1 MAIAVVLFIIFFM
14 KNIGILLPRS
24 SFYAGI
30 GLDLF
35 EGLRTGLHQQGMHD
49 IKIISVN
56 IGFGAEKQECYRAAE
71 QLLLQE
77 NVSIVFAYIGH
88 RTAQLLR
95 PLFMAANRLLIV
107 LDAGCNMPQEWPASP
122 NILYHSLH
130 NALGAWLN
138 STLAVKDGYNKAGMA
153 SCFYDGGYLHT
164 FAQSKG
170 WEHTQNTIAFNHA
183 TGYKEEEFTMQP
195 LQQHFT
201 NHPDACLLSIFS
213 AEFAQWFYRDLQR
226 YFPVN
231 GPRVYMSPFGF
242 EELMLSTT
250 VYPGDNIRGT
260 AVWSKE
266 LDNIENKK
274 FKDALIISGKT
285 PNLFSLLG
293 WEAATLAAKAI
304 ALMDETNNNG
314 SSTGKQLKMFAFTG
328 PRGKVYFSSGD
339 TNYTLAPLYEAKL
352 EKSESGNCKLKLITE
367 HTETI
372 KAFEQMSAEPLENA
386 VSGWYN
392 SYTCI

>member
-1 MAIAVVLFIIFFM
+1 M
-14 KNIGILLPRS
+14 KKIGILLPRS

-35 EGLRTGLHQQGMHD
+35 EGLRAGLQQQRAHQIQVVP
-49 IKIISVN
+49 VN

-77 NVSIVFAYIGH
+77 NISIVFAYIGH

-138 STLAVKDGYNKAGMA
+138 SGLAVRDGYRKAGTA

-164 FAQSKG
+164 FAQARG
-170 WEHTQNTIAFNHA
+170 WERTQNAIAFHHA
-183 TGYKEEEFTMQP
+183 TGYKEEEFSMQP
-195 LQQHFT
+195 LQQHFHA
-201 NHPDACLLSIFS
+201 HPEACLFSLFS
-213 AEFAQWFYRDLQR
+213 AEFAQWFYRDLKR
-226 YFPVN
+226 YFPAN

-266 LDNIENKK
+266 LATVENET
-274 FKDALIISGKT
+274 FKHALIASGKV

-293 WEAATLAAKAI
+293 WEAASLATRAI
-304 ALMDETNNNG
+304 AFMEETNNNG
-314 SSTGKQLKMFAFTG
+314 SSTGKQLKTVTFKG
-328 PRGKVYFSSGD
+328 PRGTVYFCNGD
-339 TNYTLAPLYEAKL
+339 INYTLAPMYEVLL
-352 EKSESGNCKLKLITE
+352 EESENGNCQLKLIAEQTGIE
-367 HTETI
+367 
-372 KAFEQMSAEPLENA
+372 KAFEQLCAEPLGNA

>member
-1 MAIAVVLFIIFFM
+1 M
-14 KNIGILLPRS
+14 KKIGILLPRS

-35 EGLRTGLHQQGMHD
+35 EGLRAGLQQLGANH
-49 IKIISVN
+49 IQIVPVN
-56 IGFGAEKQECYRAAE
+56 IGFGAEKQECYRAGE

-138 STLAVKDGYNKAGMA
+138 ASLAVRDGYRKAGTA

-164 FAQSKG
+164 FAQARG
-170 WEHTQNTIAFNHA
+170 WERVSNTFAFHHA
-183 TGYKEEEFTMQP
+183 TGYKAEEFSMQP
-195 LQQHFT
+195 LQQHF
-201 NHPDACLLSIFS
+201 NAHPEACLFSLFS
-213 AEFAQWFYRDLQR
+213 AEFAQWFYRDLKQ
-226 YFPVN
+226 YFPLN
-231 GPRVYMSPFGF
+231 APRVYMSPFGF

-250 VYPGDNIRGT
+250 VYPGDSIRGT

-266 LDNIENKK
+266 LPTAENET
-274 FKDALIISGKT
+274 FKNALMASGKI

-293 WEAATLAAKAI
+293 WEAAALAEKAV
-304 ALMDETNNNG
+304 ALTDETNNNG
-314 SSTGKQLKMFAFTG
+314 SSTGKQLKTFTFKG
-328 PRGKVYFSSGD
+328 PRGLIYFCNGAV
-339 TNYTLAPLYEAKL
+339 NYTLAPMYEAML
-352 EKSESGNCKLKLITE
+352 EKSESGYCQLKLTGE
-367 HTETI
+367 HTGVE
-372 KAFEQMSAEPLENA
+372 KVFEQLCGEPLANA

>member
-1 MAIAVVLFIIFFM
+1 M
-14 KNIGILLPRS
+14 KKIGILLPRS

-35 EGLRTGLHQQGMHD
+35 EGLRAGLQQQGAHD
-49 IKIISVN
+49 IQVVSVN

-77 NVSIVFAYIGH
+77 NISVVFAYIGH

-138 STLAVKDGYNKAGMA
+138 SGLAARDGYRKAGMA

-164 FAQSKG
+164 FAQAKG
-170 WEHTQNTIAFNHA
+170 WERTQNVLAFNHA
-183 TGYKEEEFTMQP
+183 TGYKAEEFSMQP
-195 LQQHFT
+195 LQNHFQT
-201 NHPDACLLSIFS
+201 HPDACLFSLFS
-213 AEFAQWFYRDLQR
+213 AEFAQWFYRDLKH
-226 YFPVN
+226 YFPSDS
-231 GPRVYMSPFGF
+231 PRVYMSPFGF
-242 EELMLSTT
+242 EELLLSTT
-250 VYPGDNIRGT
+250 IYPGDNIRGT

-266 LDNIENKK
+266 LATAENET
-274 FKDALIISGKT
+274 FKQALIACGKV

-293 WEAATLAAKAI
+293 WEAASLAVKAV
-304 ALMDETNNNG
+304 AVMEETGNNG
-314 SSTGKQLKMFAFTG
+314 SNTGKQLKTFTFKG
-328 PRGKVYFSSGD
+328 PRGTVYFYGGD
-339 TNYTLAPLYEAKL
+339 IHYTLAPMYEAIL
-352 EKSESGNCKLKLITE
+352 EKNESGHCHLRLTGEQTGIE
-367 HTETI
+367 
-372 KAFEQMSAEPLENA
+372 KAFEQLCAEPLENA